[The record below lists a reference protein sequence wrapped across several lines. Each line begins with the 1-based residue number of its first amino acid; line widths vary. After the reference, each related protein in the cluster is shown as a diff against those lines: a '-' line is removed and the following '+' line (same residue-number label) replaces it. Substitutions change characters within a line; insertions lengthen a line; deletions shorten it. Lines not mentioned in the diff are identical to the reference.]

1 MPSVTCFE
9 ANGQYSKF
17 ERYVI
22 CLAFKILMSFSF
34 LSALILIL
42 DVCCVTR
49 WGPVDTGQLDTVVQ
63 QFE

>member
-1 MPSVTCFE
+1 
-9 ANGQYSKF
+9 
-17 ERYVI
+17 
-22 CLAFKILMSFSF
+22 MSFSF

-42 DVCCVTR
+42 DVCCVLR